1 MAVGTTRGKRRLGR
15 FIKPIRV
22 RSGRKPE
29 EIATLAVCS
38 KQTVYRLESG
48 DALPSL
54 HRFTTV
60 LSLIGATEEE
70 RRRAL
75 HLWEIADG
83 DTAVIEHAGDMS
95 ANYRRF
101 RMDECE
107 AVRERTLD
115 TVIVPGMLQTA
126 DYAAAIHRAAR
137 ARTGRPVGE
146 TWAADERRD
155 RQSLLYRPGRPLE
168 LHSLIDEAVLR
179 RMIGGPSVMAAQLEH
194 LLTMSLRDRITIQVV
209 PFSFGAYGA
218 MSGPVTI
225 FTFPED
231 GEPDS
236 AYLEYV
242 AGGQSLEDEQDVAGL
257 SAVWHEIAAAAP
269 SSEESADIIRAA
281 RDMLGTHV

>member
-1 MAVGTTRGKRRLGR
+1 MVVGTTRGKRRLGR

-22 RSGRKPE
+22 RSGRKPD
-29 EIATLAVCS
+29 EIAALAVCS

-60 LSLIGATEEE
+60 LEVIGATDDE

-75 HLWEIADG
+75 QLWEIADS
-83 DTAVIEHAGDMS
+83 DPAIIAHAGDLPVR
-95 ANYRRF
+95 YRRF

-107 AVRERTLD
+107 AIRERTLD

-126 DYAAAIHRAAR
+126 DYAAEINRAAR
-137 ARTGRPVGE
+137 TRTNRPASDAL
-146 TWAADERRD
+146 AAAERRD
-155 RQSLLYRPGRPLE
+155 RQSLLFRANRPLV
-168 LHSLIDEAVLR
+168 LHSLIDEGVLR
-179 RMIGGPSVMAAQLEH
+179 RMIGGPDVMAAQLEH
-194 LLTMSLRDRITIQVV
+194 LLAMADEPNITVQVV
-209 PFSFGAYGA
+209 PFTFGAYGA

-231 GEPDS
+231 GDPES

-242 AGGQSLEDEQDVAGL
+242 SGGETLEDEADVAGL
-257 SAVWHEIAAAAP
+257 VAVWQETAAAAP
-269 SSEESADIIRAA
+269 SPAESQLIIRFALNSV
-281 RDMLGTHV
+281 RER

>member
-60 LSLIGATEEE
+60 LGLIGATEEE

-83 DTAVIEHAGDMS
+83 DTAVIEHAGDMP

-126 DYAAAIHRAAR
+126 DYAAEIHRAAR
-137 ARTGRPVGE
+137 VRTGRQFSDS
-146 TWAADERRD
+146 WAGDERRD
-155 RQSLLYRPGRPLE
+155 RQSLLFRPDRPLA

-194 LLTMSLRDRITIQVV
+194 LLTMGREPGITIQVV
-209 PFSFGAYGA
+209 PFAYGAYGA

-242 AGGQSLEDEQDVAGL
+242 AGGESREDEGDVAGL
-257 SAVWHEIAAAAP
+257 SAVWHEIADAAP
-269 SSEESADIIRAA
+269 SSEESADIIRSA
-281 RDMLGTHV
+281 RDALGTYV

>member
-1 MAVGTTRGKRRLGR
+1 MVVGTTRGKRRLGR
-15 FIKPIRV
+15 FVKPIRV
-22 RSGRKPE
+22 RSGRKPD
-29 EIATLAVCS
+29 EIAALAVCS

-60 LSLIGATEEE
+60 LEVIGATDEE

-75 HLWEIADG
+75 QLREIADS
-83 DTAVIEHAGDMS
+83 DPAIIAHAGDLPVR
-95 ANYRRF
+95 YRRF

-126 DYAAAIHRAAR
+126 DYAAEINRAAR
-137 ARTGRPVGE
+137 TRTNRPASDAL
-146 TWAADERRD
+146 AAAERRD
-155 RQSLLYRPGRPLE
+155 RQSLLFRANRPLV
-168 LHSLIDEAVLR
+168 LHSLIDEGVLR
-179 RMIGGPSVMAAQLEH
+179 RMIGGPGVMAAQLEH
-194 LLTMSLRDRITIQVV
+194 LLAMADEPNITVQIV
-209 PFSFGAYGA
+209 PFTFGAYGA

-231 GEPDS
+231 GDPES

-242 AGGQSLEDEQDVAGL
+242 SGGETLEDEADVSGL
-257 SAVWHEIAAAAP
+257 AAVWQEISTDAP
-269 SSEESADIIRAA
+269 TPEESALIIRAT
-281 RDMLGTHV
+281 RDSVRER

>member
-1 MAVGTTRGKRRLGR
+1 VVGTTRGKRRLGR

-22 RSGRKPE
+22 RSGRKPD
-29 EIATLAVCS
+29 EIAALAVCS

-60 LSLIGATEEE
+60 LEVIGATEDE

-75 HLWEIADG
+75 QLWEIADS
-83 DTAVIEHAGDMS
+83 DPAIIAHAGDLPVR
-95 ANYRRF
+95 YRRF

-126 DYAAAIHRAAR
+126 DYAAEINRAAR
-137 ARTGRPVGE
+137 TRTSRPASDAL
-146 TWAADERRD
+146 AAAERRD
-155 RQSLLYRPGRPLE
+155 RQSLLFRANRPLV
-168 LHSLIDEAVLR
+168 LHSLIDEGVLR
-179 RMIGGPSVMAAQLEH
+179 RMIGGPDVMAAQLEH
-194 LLTMSLRDRITIQVV
+194 LLAMADEPNITVQVV
-209 PFSFGAYGA
+209 PFTFGAYGA

-231 GEPDS
+231 GDPES

-242 AGGQSLEDEQDVAGL
+242 SGGETLEDEADVAGL
-257 SAVWHEIAAAAP
+257 TAVWQETCAAAP
-269 SSEESADIIRAA
+269 SPAESALIIRAIA
-281 RDMLGTHV
+281 DSVRER